1 MSTFDYSFNK
11 LGRIGYDVTDNTE
24 RNLQNSK
31 FSNYSLT
38 NHFSETNVGQHIQ
51 FATNQPSVNFHGHAN
66 GKGLNGHLI
75 DYDSFLTI
83 KTQNERSL
91 ERLNLNQR
99 TFLTIPY
106 LGKGSVDPTLES
118 KLQCG
123 ENATQRK
130 SVSTVMDKNFDAYTF
145 YPTDKNML
153 DRVSNPKYTIEE
165 FASSEG
171 DWVRGGKASRRF
183 SEESSYHLP

>member
-11 LGRIGYDVTDNTE
+11 LGRIGYDITDNTE

-38 NHFSETNVGQHIQ
+38 SHFTQTQNHIQ
-51 FATNQPSVNFHGHAN
+51 FATNQPTVNFHGHVS
-66 GKGLNGHLI
+66 GKGLNGNLI
-75 DYDSFLTI
+75 DYDSLLII
-83 KTQNERSL
+83 KTQKERSL

-106 LGKGSVDPTLES
+106 LGKGSVDPILES

-130 SVSTVMDKNFDAYTF
+130 SVSTIMDKNFDVYTL
-145 YPTDKNML
+145 YPTDKAMME
-153 DRVSNPKYTIEE
+153 RVNNPKYTIEE
-165 FASSEG
+165 FASSDG

>member
-1 MSTFDYSFNK
+1 MSNYDYSFNQ

-31 FSNYSLT
+31 FSNYSLA
-38 NHFSETNVGQHIQ
+38 NHFSETNTGEYIN
-51 FATNQPSVNFHGHAN
+51 FATNQKTVNFNGNAN
-66 GKGLNGHLI
+66 GKGLNGHLV
-75 DYDSFLTI
+75 DYDSLLTI

-91 ERLNLNQR
+91 ETLNLNQR

-123 ENATQRK
+123 ETSTERK
-130 SVSTVMDKNFDAYTF
+130 SVSTVMNKNFDDYTF
-145 YPTDKNML
+145 FPTDKQML
-153 DRVSNPKYTIEE
+153 DRVTNPKYTIEE
-165 FASSEG
+165 FASDNCG
-171 DWVRGGKASRRF
+171 WVRGGKTSRRF
-183 SEESSYHLP
+183 SDESSYK